1 MSSRGCVDWV
11 PMAPAGAA
19 FRPEPLLIAV
29 LAVVYFLL
37 FGGLLL
43 ARTPPFA
50 TQDEAFHWQRVLQ
63 IADGH
68 LLAETLGPNSW
79 GGPIDRAGYL
89 QMLYHIDR
97 IQKHGPV
104 DPVEARALSGHLAA
118 QPPAFEV
125 VAFPSSASFAPLAY
139 LPQAAGVAAARAAG
153 LGPLGQ
159 MQAGRAGNLA
169 VYGLMI
175 AAILRALPG
184 GRVAV
189 LALALSPVALQSAC
203 SLSADPLNLT
213 LPVLLLA
220 LVWRLRDRGTP
231 LARREGAGLVALSAA
246 LGLLKLT
253 MAPFAGAVLY
263 LPAAVAGGTARSRG
277 ALGRL
282 RSRLALGALCL
293 AAALG
298 IALLWNAAYP
308 FVPGPYWGTG
318 ADPAAQIARLRAD
331 PLDSLRVFAA
341 TVRDWAVMWWRDGYG
356 RYGGHPP
363 PWHGYASDRWVL
375 PAFWVLLALALC
387 DGPPRRNAG
396 DGPSRR
402 DAGFA
407 AGCLVPAPAYALL
420 VLAAFWIGY
429 TPVGSATVD
438 GVQGRYFLPMLAL
451 VLLGLAAAAG
461 SWRPDGLR
469 RGLRLGLFAAALAL
483 GGAVLAEVLG
493 VWKGL
498 WPVGG

>member
-1 MSSRGCVDWV
+1 
-11 PMAPAGAA
+11 MAPAGAA
-19 FRPEPLLIAV
+19 FRAEPLLVAV
-29 LAVVYFLL
+29 LAIAYVLL

-43 ARTPPFA
+43 TRTPPFA
-50 TQDEAFHWQRVLQ
+50 AQDEAFHWQRVLQ

-104 DPVEARALSGHLAA
+104 DPVEAYALSDHLAA
-118 QPPAFEV
+118 QPRTPEV
-125 VAFPSSASFAPLAY
+125 VAFSSSASFAPLAY
-139 LPQAAGVAAARAAG
+139 LPQAVAVAVARAAG

-159 MQAGRAGNLA
+159 MQAGRFGNLA
-169 VYGLMI
+169 VYGLMV
-175 AAILRALPG
+175 AAILRALPA
-184 GRVAV
+184 GRVAI

-213 LPVLLLA
+213 LPVLMLA

-231 LARREGAGLVALSAA
+231 LSRGEGAGLVALSAA

-263 LPAAVAGGTARSRG
+263 LPAAVAGGSVRSRV
-277 ALGRL
+277 ALG
-282 RSRLALGALCL
+282 GLCL
-293 AAALG
+293 TVAVG
-298 IALLWNAAYP
+298 IAVLWNAAYP
-308 FVPGPYWGTG
+308 FVPGLYWGTG
-318 ADPAAQIARLRAD
+318 ADPAAQIAQLRAD
-331 PLDSLRVFAA
+331 PLEALRVLAA

-387 DGPPRRNAG
+387 DGAR
-396 DGPSRR
+396 RR
-402 DAGFA
+402 DLSFA
-407 AGCLVPAPAYALL
+407 AGSLIPAPGYALL
-420 VLAAFWIGY
+420 LLVAFWVGY
-429 TPVGSATVD
+429 TPVGGATVD
-438 GVQGRYFLPMLAL
+438 GVQGRYFLPMHAL

-461 SWRPDGLR
+461 AWSPAGLR
-469 RGLRLGLFAAALAL
+469 RGLRLALFAAALAL
-483 GGAVLAEVLG
+483 GGVVLMEVLD
-493 VWKGL
+493 VWRSL
-498 WPVGG
+498 WPVGVCCGG